1 MNLKRVVLAGV
12 VAWMVSLPLG
22 FLVNNVLFADIMAA
36 NAAVLRPT
44 AELNAKL
51 PLGFAF
57 LIVGYIAFAYVY
69 AKGYEG
75 GNGIVEGAR
84 FGILVAILVNC
95 FGIVWQYV
103 MFPITITMSAAMLID
118 QVVEMMIYGAVVGA
132 IYKPLTTT
140 SARTVP
146 V

>member
-1 MNLKRVVLAGV
+1 MNLKRVVVAGV
-12 VAWMVSLPLG
+12 VAWMVSLALG
-22 FLVNNVLFADIMAA
+22 FLIDTVLFAGIFAA
-36 NAAVLRPT
+36 NASVMRPD
-44 AELNAKL
+44 ADFNAKL
-51 PLGFAF
+51 PLGLAF
-57 LIVGYIAFAYVY
+57 LVVGYIAFAYVY

-103 MFPITITMSAAMLID
+103 MFPINITMAMAMLID
-118 QVVEMMIYGAVVGA
+118 QIVEMAIYGAIVGA
-132 IYKPLTTT
+132 IYRPLTTAR
-140 SARTVP
+140 ARTVP

>member
-1 MNLKRVVLAGV
+1 MNLKRVVVTGV
-12 VAWMVSLPLG
+12 VWWAVSLALM
-22 FLVNNVLFADIMAA
+22 FLVRYVLFADIMAA

-103 MFPITITMSAAMLID
+103 MYPITITMSTAMLI
-118 QVVEMMIYGAVVGA
+118 
-132 IYKPLTTT
+132 
-140 SARTVP
+140 
-146 V
+146 